1 MMFTGLVDHCGRIE
15 EVTLLPVGLRIEL
28 STQFKDL
35 VLGESIAVEGICLT
49 ITQIEGERFYCE
61 LSPETLSLTTAKNFS
76 VGQSVNLERALTLN
90 TPLGGHFVT
99 GHIDGQIGVKKVEL
113 KKTFW
118 QVEFEGLTP
127 EMLMYVVPKG
137 SVTIN
142 GVSLTVN
149 EVSEKGFSVMLIP
162 HTLERTSLKLLKT
175 TDNVN
180 VEWDYFGRYI
190 VNYLNKLKGKSDER
204 SIA

>member
-15 EVTLLPVGLRIEL
+15 DIFLQPAGMRVGIA
-28 STQFKDL
+28 TQFKNL

-49 ITQIEGERFYCE
+49 VTQIDGEKFYCE
-61 LSPETLSLTTAKNFS
+61 LSPETLNLTTAKNFS
-76 VGQSVNLERALTLN
+76 IGQIVNLERALTLN

-99 GHIDGQIGVKKVEL
+99 GHIDGQIGVKKVEV
-113 KKTFW
+113 KNTFW
-118 QVEFEGLTP
+118 HVEFEGLNK
-127 EMLMYVVPKG
+127 EMLMYIVSKG

-142 GVSLTVN
+142 GVSLTIN
-149 EVSEKGFSVMLIP
+149 EVSENGFSVMLIP
-162 HTLERTSLKLLKT
+162 HTLERTSLKLLKA
-175 TDNVN
+175 TDQVN

-190 VNYLNKLKGKSDER
+190 VNYLNKLKGTSDER